1 MFVIADRVKETTI
14 TEGTGDI
21 LLNASFGAF
30 ATFAQGIG
38 DGNSTYYAIENDTS
52 WEVGIGTYTA
62 STNKLSR
69 DTVLKSSNS
78 DSLIDLSG
86 LSTVFA
92 TYAGSR
98 AVSLGAVNMLPD
110 GYPFTLE
117 RTSAGNFIH
126 AYVDNSSDETVALH
140 MQNSSS
146 PTWKFGLKNTPNSKT
161 TAPQYGYVYGANGT
175 AGLYGDSDAY
185 AYIDSN
191 LGFYISHES
200 SNLVQVTK
208 DGGTE
213 IKNGSANVNALTV
226 KGAAAQSYPLQVWKN
241 SGGTTLSSVNKDGYI
256 SINKTSP
263 TYQLDIDGTGNMTT
277 LRFADGTSQVTAS
290 IPTADFV
297 TLSGIVVS
305 NSSSTSTNSSNIST
319 NTTNISTNTSNI
331 ASASGAL
338 RTDVDAKMPLS
349 SGSSIATISYVDS
362 EVAGLVNSAPAA
374 LNTLQELATAINNDA
389 GFATAITA
397 SIAEKMPLSS
407 GDVINTAI
415 SNSTGLPTSSGDN
428 ILNNYMPIGSGS
440 NIVSNYLPIN
450 SGQSIIDNYITD
462 ALPSASGDNI
472 INGYLPISSGSNIT
486 LGYLPIASGAHIKS
500 NYLTEA
506 MPVSSG
512 DVINTAIDA
521 AAAQAG
527 GLPLSS
533 GQDIIDNYM
542 PLSSGSTIDSSFLP
556 ISSGAHISSNYV
568 TSALPESSGAHI
580 NGAFL
585 VSASGDVINTAITA
599 STNASL
605 PVGSGSHIISNYLT
619 SALPVS
625 SGDTINTAITAAQNA
640 SLPVGS
646 GAHMIANY
654 LTSAMPV
661 ASGDVINTA
670 ISASTAASL
679 PFASGAHIVS
689 LSLPVSSGDVINAA
703 IDAAGGG
710 GTTYTAGSGLQLN
723 GAGTEFNSLTATT
736 SSSGITTLSNTID
749 STQNK
754 ALTPKAV
761 NDAGYITSASALP
774 IASGAHIISNYLTS
788 AMPVAS
794 GDVINTAITAA
805 KDASLPI
812 GSGAHIISNYL
823 TSAMPVSSGDTI
835 NTAISASTSAS
846 LPIGSGAHIISNYIT
861 SALPVSSGDTINT
874 AITAAQDASLPIGSG
889 AHIISNYSDTD
900 TLYTAGSG
908 LVLGGGSSTEF
919 NSLTAT
925 TSSSGIT
932 TLTNTIN
939 SDQDKALTPKA
950 VNDAG
955 YLTSA
960 LPVSSGAHIISNYL
974 TTALPISSG
983 AHIISNYLT
992 AHPSVTQATS
1002 NLNNADRTYIQDIT
1016 LDSNGHVTAVGVAT
1030 ETVTDT
1036 TYSEATSSSEG
1047 LMSTTHHDKL
1057 DGIDASADVTDAT
1070 TVEAAGA
1077 LMDSEL
1083 TDLVGVKGVTIST
1096 LQVKPSEGAFADGDK
1111 TKLDAIEDNATAD
1124 QTNAEIRAAV
1134 EAATDSNVFTDD
1146 DHTKLNGIDASA
1158 NAYTLPEATSSTKG
1172 GIELFSDTDQSIT
1185 ANSVTTTT
1193 SRTYGLQLNADGQ
1206 GVVNVPWTDTTYSE
1220 ATGASE
1226 GLMSTA
1232 HHDKLDGI
1240 AAGATAAGTVTA
1252 INNATANE
1260 LVTIGSTTTELDAQA
1275 NLTFDGSTLT
1285 LAGVADITDTTD
1297 ASDATGDTGALRCEG
1312 GASIAK
1318 KLYVGTDLDVDGTT
1332 NLDAVDIDGDVDI
1345 TGELKVTGAI
1355 IPGAG
1360 INAQTEGAAIGIVCS
1375 EGNYFEVTLTA
1386 NTTTTA
1392 INFTAV
1398 DTTFGQRI
1406 IVKFLQPADTSSGS
1420 AVLSAGAG
1428 FDDVTVNGGGALT
1441 VKWPGGTAPTLTTG
1455 NSAADVFG
1463 FIIRSA
1469 SSVDGFIIGQDVKA
1483 PS

>member
-1 MFVIADRVKETTI
+1 
-14 TEGTGDI
+14 
-21 LLNASFGAF
+21 
-30 ATFAQGIG
+30 
-38 DGNSTYYAIENDTS
+38 
-52 WEVGIGTYTA
+52 
-62 STNKLSR
+62 
-69 DTVLKSSNS
+69 
-78 DSLIDLSG
+78 
-86 LSTVFA
+86 
-92 TYAGSR
+92 
-98 AVSLGAVNMLPD
+98 
-110 GYPFTLE
+110 
-117 RTSAGNFIH
+117 
-126 AYVDNSSDETVALH
+126 
-140 MQNSSS
+140 
-146 PTWKFGLKNTPNSKT
+146 
-161 TAPQYGYVYGANGT
+161 
-175 AGLYGDSDAY
+175 
-185 AYIDSN
+185 
-191 LGFYISHES
+191 
-200 SNLVQVTK
+200 
-208 DGGTE
+208 
-213 IKNGSANVNALTV
+213 
-226 KGAAAQSYPLQVWKN
+226 
-241 SGGTTLSSVNKDGYI
+241 
-256 SINKTSP
+256 
-263 TYQLDIDGTGNMTT
+263 
-277 LRFADGTSQVTAS
+277 
-290 IPTADFV
+290 
-297 TLSGIVVS
+297 
-305 NSSSTSTNSSNIST
+305 
-319 NTTNISTNTSNI
+319 
-331 ASASGAL
+331 
-338 RTDVDAKMPLS
+338 MPLS

-605 PVGSGSHIISNYLT
+605 PDGSGSHIISNYLT

-625 SGDTINTAITAAQNA
+625 SGDTINTAITGAQNA

-689 LSLPVSSGDVINAA
+689 LSLPVSSGDVINSA
-703 IDAAGGG
+703 IDAAG

-723 GAGTEFNSLTATT
+723 GTGTEFNSLTATT

-761 NDAGYITSASALP
+761 NDAGYITSASA
-774 IASGAHIISNYLTS
+774 
-788 AMPVAS
+788 
-794 GDVINTAITAA
+794 
-805 KDASLPI
+805 
-812 GSGAHIISNYL
+812 
-823 TSAMPVSSGDTI
+823 
-835 NTAISASTSAS
+835 
-846 LPIGSGAHIISNYIT
+846 
-861 SALPVSSGDTINT
+861 
-874 AITAAQDASLPIGSG
+874 LPIGSG

-955 YLTSA
+955 YYA
-960 LPVSSGAHIISNYL
+960 VADDDYL
-974 TTALPISSG
+974 K
-983 AHIISNYLT
+983 ND
-992 AHPSVTQATS
+992 
-1002 NLNNADRTYIQDIT
+1002 AD
-1016 LDSNGHVTAVGVAT
+1016 
-1030 ETVTDT
+1030 DT
-1036 TYSEATSSSEG
+1036 TSGKIT
-1047 LMSTTHHDKL
+1047 
-1057 DGIDASADVTDAT
+1057 
-1070 TVEAAGA
+1070 AAGYA
-1077 LMDSEL
+1077 
-1083 TDLVGVKGVTIST
+1083 IS
-1096 LQVKPSEGAFADGDK
+1096 
-1111 TKLDAIEDNATAD
+1111 
-1124 QTNAEIRAAV
+1124 AV
-1134 EAATDSNVFTDD
+1134 VEET
-1146 DHTKLNGIDASA
+1146 G
-1158 NAYTLPEATSSTKG
+1158 
-1172 GIELFSDTDQSIT
+1172 
-1185 ANSVTTTT
+1185 T
-1193 SRTYGLQLNADGQ
+1193 SRTLSDSDNGKIIVCTHNSGA
-1206 GVVNVPWTDTTYSE
+1206 VTITVP
-1220 ATGASE
+1220 AS
-1226 GLMSTA
+1226 L
-1232 HHDKLDGI
+1232 
-1240 AAGATAAGTVTA
+1240 AAGFA
-1252 INNATANE
+1252 
-1260 LVTIGSTTTELDAQA
+1260 
-1275 NLTFDGSTLT
+1275 
-1285 LAGVADITDTTD
+1285 
-1297 ASDATGDTGALRCEG
+1297 
-1312 GASIAK
+1312 
-1318 KLYVGTDLDVDGTT
+1318 
-1332 NLDAVDIDGDVDI
+1332 
-1345 TGELKVTGAI
+1345 
-1355 IPGAG
+1355 
-1360 INAQTEGAAIGIVCS
+1360 
-1375 EGNYFEVTLTA
+1375 
-1386 NTTTTA
+1386 
-1392 INFTAV
+1392 
-1398 DTTFGQRI
+1398 
-1406 IVKFLQPADTSSGS
+1406 
-1420 AVLSAGAG
+1420 
-1428 FDDVTVNGGGALT
+1428 VTVIQ
-1441 VKWPGGTAPTLTTG
+1441 TG
-1455 NSAADVFG
+1455 SSQITF
-1463 FIIRSA
+1463 SA
-1469 SSVDGFIIGQDVKA
+1469 SSTTINNRQSHTKTAGQHARVGLVQTSTDTYNFGGDTA
-1483 PS
+1483 S